1 MARLPTSFACSCG
14 VLECTADDEDDSDD
28 EDKGGDASEEVREAI
43 LTMEPSDEAAAGK
56 VNEYEVAVKVAQA
69 GPWGTKLAEDGPSR
83 HEVDVEMAVAGV
95 GKSK

>member
-1 MARLPTSFACSCG
+1 MARVPTSFACSCG

-43 LTMEPSDEAAAGK
+43 LTMEPSDEEPAGK
-56 VNEYEVAVKVAQA
+56 VNEYEVAVKVAQV